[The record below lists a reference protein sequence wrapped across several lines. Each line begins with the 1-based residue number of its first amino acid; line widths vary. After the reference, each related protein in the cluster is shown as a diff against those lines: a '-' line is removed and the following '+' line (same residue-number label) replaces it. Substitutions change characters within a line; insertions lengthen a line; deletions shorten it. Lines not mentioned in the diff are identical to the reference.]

1 MHHSETAYRVR
12 ADYEQFLWC
21 FFQKELKGRIQF
33 TYGDILIAD
42 YEGGG
47 FSETKENRELSARE
61 HKEIVA
67 RYMTR
72 GQIRRYQALLWLTL
86 APLRTRLA
94 RSGRTAGI
102 YNRMKK
108 LLYRRR

>member
-1 MHHSETAYRVR
+1 MTDGCFWCIPFETAYRVR

-72 GQIRRYQALLWLTL
+72 GRSEDIRRSCGLLWRRC
-86 APLRTRLA
+86 AQGLRAAGAQPEFT
-94 RSGRTAGI
+94 TA
-102 YNRMKK
+102 
-108 LLYRRR
+108 